1 MVTGEFGEILFWSDI
16 AKFLQKERE
25 LLVKYAPDI
34 SKDGTRMW
42 EEKKQKF
49 VFQEIPTKDD
59 FIKRIEYYEKH
70 GKPVWIAGRNPCCD
84 DLSIAQLQKAYRNES
99 RGVERAVIVE
109 GAIAGWAKH
118 IEFYSDSILSD
129 RENHILELTTGAG
142 LGTVSV
148 VRSMRNCDFY
158 VGVDIDYKCAK
169 NAEGILRYYGKAGIG
184 IATSLWNL
192 PFDDETFNVVCSHIG
207 IDECREVPTILSE
220 AVRVLE
226 PGGRIVLTLNDSGY
240 GRVRMYCNLY
250 NINEEEALDYL
261 RRVRKYSDRTQV
273 DEIMTGLNMTF
284 TDFRQFDGRYVVVYT
299 K

>member
-1 MVTGEFGEILFWSDI
+1 MVIGEFGEILFWSDI
-16 AKFLQKERE
+16 SKLLQKERE
-25 LLVKYAPDI
+25 LHAKYKPDI
-34 SKDGTRMW
+34 SRDGRSMFAAKKREFIVQNIPSKD
-42 EEKKQKF
+42 EF
-49 VFQEIPTKDD
+49 L
-59 FIKRIEYYEKH
+59 KRIAYYEKH

-84 DLSIAQLQKAYRNES
+84 DLSISQLQKAKRNES
-99 RGVERAVIVE
+99 RGAERADIVE

-118 IEFYSDSILSD
+118 IEFYSESIIFD

-142 LGTVSV
+142 FGTVSV
-148 VRSMRNCDFY
+148 VRSMRDSDFY

-169 NAEGILRYYGKAGIG
+169 NAEGILRHYGRFGVG

-192 PFDDETFNVVCSHIG
+192 PFDDETFNVVCSHLG

-240 GRVRMYCNLY
+240 RRIDYYCDIY
-250 NINEEEALDYL
+250 NIGKDEALDCL
-261 RRVRKYSDRTQV
+261 RRVRKYADRTQV
-273 DEIMTGLNMTF
+273 EEIMAGLNMTF
-284 TDFRQFDGRYVVVYT
+284 TDFWQFDGRYVVVYT

>member
-1 MVTGEFGEILFWSDI
+1 MVIGEFGEILFWSDI
-16 AKFLQKERE
+16 SKLLRKERE
-25 LLVKYAPDI
+25 LRAKYTPDI
-34 SKDGTRMW
+34 SNEGERMFD
-42 EEKKQKF
+42 EKKQEF
-49 VFQEIPTKDD
+49 ILQEIPTKDD
-59 FIKRIEYYEKH
+59 FLKRIEYYEKH

-84 DLSIAQLQKAYRNES
+84 DLSISQLQKAYRNES
-99 RGVERAVIVE
+99 RGAERAVNFE

-118 IEFYSDSILSD
+118 IEFYTDSILSD
-129 RENHILELTTGAG
+129 RENHILELTIGAG
-142 LGTVSV
+142 FGTLFV
-148 VRSMRNCDFY
+148 VRSMRDCDFY

-169 NAEGILRYYGKAGIG
+169 NAEGILRYYGKSGNG

-192 PFDDETFNVVCSHIG
+192 PFDDETFHVVCSHLG
-207 IDECREVPTILSE
+207 IDECREIPTILSE

-240 GRVRMYCNLY
+240 SRAGWYFNLY
-250 NINEEEALDYL
+250 NIDEEEALDCL
-261 RRVRKYSDRTQV
+261 RRVRKYSDRTQI